1 MSMAFLTSFISSKL
15 IVLCTNHLGLSST
28 PGAPLSGVLVS
39 LKKALVAMNITT
51 STNVLHITCNTNQM
65 YDTNLM
71 NLPELLDRCLFFV
84 GIVGNAFRSDVFRV
98 QARTSDMIDMPSP
111 IEWWIRKIAVDSASE
126 VLTLRRWISH
136 KGFESSR

>member
-1 MSMAFLTSFISSKL
+1 MAFLTSFISSKL

-111 IEWWIRKIAVDSASE
+111 IE
-126 VLTLRRWISH
+126 
-136 KGFESSR
+136 